1 MDSGVFIDFIWQSG
15 IMVTERTVSA
25 GMDKDIYDL
34 KRMEK
39 ALARISYAGAALGCA
54 ALLLTAWA
62 VSGRQAR
69 TVTELK
75 SILRFFVSG
84 GFLVIPTLA
93 ALFSVLWFHN
103 PFTGKI
109 KVTRAALDYLSFERS
124 RLTRVRILTACIVW
138 AVSFLTAL
146 LAGDRIVPVIA
157 LGISCPAAFLAAF
170 WGLGRL
176 RLARV
181 EPELVPGGDV
191 SDAPDPLQ
199 ERRRAFTRW
208 AIYWAVVLALYIASA
223 VIFESLVLYLPVLLL
238 AAGYFVVRIFIN
250 PPLRPYA
257 YLKRK
262 RLTVRLTSLA
272 SLAVLLLAGLSVIL
286 DGTNYNGHYIAAMD
300 YSAFEHHSEAT
311 YNPETGVY
319 TIRADHEDFKILQLT
334 DTHIG
339 GSITTIGLDR
349 RAFDTCYDLIKWT
362 QPDLIIITGDLVYPI
377 PLQSFST
384 NNLVPLWQLAEFMN
398 NVGIPW
404 GFVYGN
410 HDTEL
415 IAKYDVKTLNGI
427 FRQMKNDP
435 ACPLLYADT
444 QPDIYGRYNQL
455 LRIENPNGSLDRVC
469 FLVDSNDYVKGSS
482 EINDYDSVHAD
493 QIDWYRETVDA
504 LEGEAGHTVPSF
516 VFMHIPF
523 RAFADAA
530 DALERGDQS
539 ARYLF
544 GDNGEGVSCPDND
557 SGFFNA
563 ILEEKST
570 QAVFVGHDHL
580 NNLGVNYMGVDL
592 IYSKSID
599 FLAYPGIAHKTAQ
612 RGGTLITLDGLGG
625 YAIEQVEYTQ

>member
-1 MDSGVFIDFIWQSG
+1 
-15 IMVTERTVSA
+15 MVKKAVRALMNRDV
-25 GMDKDIYDL
+25 YDL

-39 ALARISYAGAALGCA
+39 ALAHVSYAGAALGGA

-62 VSGRQAR
+62 VSARQACM
-69 TVTELK
+69 VTELEPV
-75 SILRFFVSG
+75 LRFFVSG
-84 GFLVIPTLA
+84 GFQAIPVLA
-93 ALFSVLWFHN
+93 ALFAVLWSRHSFV
-103 PFTGKI
+103 GKI
-109 KVTRAALDYLSFERS
+109 KVTRAAADYLSFECS
-124 RLTRVRILTACIVW
+124 RLSRGRFLTACIIW
-138 AVSFLTAL
+138 AALFLTAL
-146 LAGDRIVPVIA
+146 LAGDRVAPIIA
-157 LGISCPAAFLAAF
+157 LGLSCPAAFLAAF

-176 RLARV
+176 CLARV
-181 EPELVPGGDV
+181 EPELVPDGDD
-191 SDAPDPLQ
+191 SDAPDPFR

-208 AIYWAVVLALYIASA
+208 AIYWAVVLALYGASA

-238 AAGYFVVRIFIN
+238 AAGYFIVRILIN

-257 YLKRK
+257 SLKRK

-300 YSAFEHHSEAT
+300 YSVFEHHSAAT
-311 YNPETGVY
+311 YDPETGFY
-319 TIRADHEDFKILQLT
+319 TIRADHEGFKILQLT

-339 GSITTIGLDR
+339 GSVTTIGLDR
-349 RAFDTCYDLIKWT
+349 RAFDACYDLIRRT
-362 QPDLIIITGDLVYPI
+362 QPDLIVITGDLVYPI

-404 GFVYGN
+404 AMVYGN

-435 ACPLLYADT
+435 ACPLLYADI

-455 LRIENPNGSLDRVC
+455 LRIENPDGSLERVC
-469 FLVDSNDYVKGSS
+469 FLIDSNDYVTGSS
-482 EINDYDSVHAD
+482 EVNNYDSVHAD
-493 QIDWYRETVDA
+493 QIDWYCKTVDA
-504 LEGEAGHTVPSF
+504 LAREEGRTVPSF

-530 DALERGDQS
+530 DALEHGDPE

-544 GDNGEGVSCPDND
+544 GANGEGVSCPDND
-557 SGFFNA
+557 SGFFEA
-563 ILEEKST
+563 ILEKQST
-570 QAVFVGHDHL
+570 QGVFVGHDHL
-580 NNLGVNYMGVDL
+580 NNLGINYKGVDL
-592 IYSKSID
+592 VYSKSID
-599 FLAYPGIAHKTAQ
+599 FLAYPGIAHETAQ
-612 RGGTLITLDGLGG
+612 RGGTLITLDGQGG
-625 YAIEQVEYTQ
+625 YVIEQVEYKLRG